1 LVSCYRAAST
11 AGYGAEAAF
20 TTHATGR
27 FTGTRST
34 PPHTSPHLLTPPHT
48 SSHLV
53 PFLASS
59 GTLDYIWC
67 SEAHFHV
74 SDRITD
80 DDDSDDYGH
89 DGGGGGVSVLEI
101 PTQMLEYGAAAY
113 MPNQHC
119 PSDHLLPLA
128 ADIPLRS
135 QC

>member
-1 LVSCYRAAST
+1 MYASDLVPPRPTSSHLVS
-11 AGYGAEAAF
+11 
-20 TTHATGR
+20 
-27 FTGTRST
+27 
-34 PPHTSPHLLTPPHT
+34 PPHTSPHLVPPHPI
-48 SSHLV
+48 SPHLLA
-53 PFLASS
+53 FLASS

-80 DDDSDDYGH
+80 DDDSDGH
-89 DGGGGGVSVLEI
+89 GGGGGVSVLEI

-113 MPNQHC
+113 MPNRHC
-119 PSDHLLPLA
+119 PSDHLPLA